1 MYHPN
6 MFESHQ
12 HMFDMTPKESGN
24 DLGLTGSREDDF
36 ETKSGAEVT
45 MENLLEEELQDPNQ
59 RPNKKKRYHRHTQR
73 QIQELESFFKECPH
87 PDDKQRKELSR
98 ELNLEP
104 LQIKF
109 WFQNKRTQMKA
120 QHERHDNSILKA
132 DNDKL
137 RAENNRY
144 KDALSNATCPNCGG
158 PAAIGEMS
166 FDEQHLRIENARLRE
181 EIDRISSIA
190 AKYVGKPLLPHSSP
204 STQLTSSHY
213 IPSRSLGLEV
223 GNFGTN
229 HQTSFVGEMHG
240 TSDIMRSVSI
250 PCEADKPMIVELA
263 VAALE
268 ELVTM
273 AQTGDPLWGLNDNLG
288 EILNEEEYFR
298 MFPRGIGPKPIGFRS
313 EASREST
320 VVIMNHINLVE
331 ILMNVNQYSS
341 VFCGIVSRAL
351 TLEVLSTGI
360 AGNYNGALQVMTAE
374 FQVPSPLVPT
384 RENYF
389 LRYCKQHGDN
399 TWAVVDVSLDN
410 LRPSP
415 ITRSRR
421 RPSGCLI
428 QELQNGYSK
437 VTWVEHMEVDDRS
450 VHTMYKPLVNTGLA
464 FGAKRWVATLDRQ
477 CERLASSM
485 ASNIPTGDLSV
496 ITSPEGRKSMLKLAE
511 RMVMSF
517 FSGVG
522 ASTAHAWTTLATTG
536 SDDVRVMTRKSMDD
550 PGRPPGIVLSAATSF
565 WIPVAPKRVF
575 DFLRDENSR
584 SEWDILSN
592 GGLVQKMAHIAN
604 GRDPGNSI
612 SLLRVNDTNSGPSNM
627 LILQESCTDVS
638 GSYVIYAP
646 VDMTAMDVVLSGGDP
661 DYVALLPSGFAI
673 LPDGGEGGNASA
685 GAEGGG
691 NNRVVVNAGS
701 LLTVAFQI
709 IVDSVPTAKLSLG
722 SVATVNSLIKCT
734 VERIKGKIADGSH
747 GKVSVDHY
755 HRYPGD
761 LDLMKDLGV
770 NSYRFSL
777 SWARILPKGRFGDVN
792 MEGINHYNRMIN
804 AILKRG
810 MEPFV
815 TLTHYDMPQELE
827 CRYGSWLNPQIRE
840 DFEHYAEICFR
851 HFGNRVKFWTTF
863 NEPNVQVILGYRKG
877 TYPPSRCSKTF
888 ANCTRGGSDIEP
900 LVAAHN
906 IIRSHFAAVSLY
918 RERFQEQQGGKI
930 GIVMNAIWFEPVS
943 DSLADSLAAERA
955 QAFYLTWFLD
965 PIVFGRYPR
974 EMQEILGQDLPKFT
988 RDDLKISKNGLDF
1001 IGINQYTS
1009 RYAKDC
1015 LHSVCEPGKGGS
1027 RAEGFVHSNALK
1039 DGLPLGEPTG
1049 VNWFNV
1055 YPQGMEEMLMYA
1067 TERYRNIPL
1076 YVTENGFGENSTG
1089 VLLNDY
1095 RRVKFMS
1102 NYLDALKRAMRK
1114 GADVRGYFTW
1124 SLLDNFEWISG
1135 YTVRFGMYH
1144 VDFNTLERTPRL
1156 SASWY
1161 KNFISKHISSQSKDD
1176 A

>member
-1 MYHPN
+1 MYQPN
-6 MFESHQ
+6 MFESHH
-12 HMFDMTPKESGN
+12 HMFDMTPKNSDN

-36 ETKSGAEVT
+36 ETRSGAEVT
-45 MENLLEEELQDPNQ
+45 MENPLEEELQDPNQ

-104 LQIKF
+104 LQVKF

-120 QHERHDNSILKA
+120 QHERHENSILKS

-144 KDALSNATCPNCGG
+144 KDALNNATCPNCGG

-181 EIDRISSIA
+181 EIDRISAIA
-190 AKYVGKPLLPHSSP
+190 AKYVGKPMLTHSSSSFP
-204 STQLTSSHY
+204 QLTSSHH
-213 IPSRSLGLEV
+213 IPSRSLDLEV
-223 GNFGTN
+223 GNFGNTN
-229 HQTSFVGEMHG
+229 NSQTGFLGDMYG

-250 PCEADKPMIVELA
+250 HNDADKPMIVELA
-263 VAALE
+263 VAAME
-268 ELVTM
+268 ELVRM
-273 AQTGDPLWGLNDNLG
+273 AQTGDPLWVSSDSAV

-298 MFPRGIGPKPIGFRS
+298 TFPRGIGPKPLGLRS

-331 ILMNVNQYSS
+331 ILMDVNQWSS

-351 TLEVLSTGI
+351 TLEVLSTGV

-389 LRYCKQHGDN
+389 VRYCKKHIDN
-399 TWAVVDVSLDN
+399 TWAVVDVSLDS

-415 ITRSRR
+415 IIRNRR

-437 VTWVEHMEVDDRS
+437 VTWVEHTEVDDRS

-485 ASNIPTGDLSV
+485 ASNIPAGDLSV

-517 FSGVG
+517 CSGVG
-522 ASTAHAWTTLATTG
+522 ASNAHAWTTLATAG

-592 GGLVQKMAHIAN
+592 GGLVQEMAHIAN
-604 GRDPGNSI
+604 GRDPGNSV
-612 SLLRVNDTNSGPSNM
+612 SLFRVNSANSGQSNM
-627 LILQESCTDVS
+627 LILQESCTDAS

-646 VDMTAMDVVLSGGDP
+646 VDIMAMNVVLSGGDP

-673 LPDGGEGGNASA
+673 LPDGSSRVNASA

-691 NNRVVVNAGS
+691 DGNNLEVVTSTASNCGS

-709 IVDSVPTAKLSLG
+709 LVDSVPTAKLSLG

-734 VERIKGKIADGSH
+734 VERIKAALACDG
-747 GKVSVDHY
+747 
-755 HRYPGD
+755 
-761 LDLMKDLGV
+761 
-770 NSYRFSL
+770 
-777 SWARILPKGRFGDVN
+777 A
-792 MEGINHYNRMIN
+792 
-804 AILKRG
+804 
-810 MEPFV
+810 
-815 TLTHYDMPQELE
+815 
-827 CRYGSWLNPQIRE
+827 
-840 DFEHYAEICFR
+840 
-851 HFGNRVKFWTTF
+851 
-863 NEPNVQVILGYRKG
+863 
-877 TYPPSRCSKTF
+877 
-888 ANCTRGGSDIEP
+888 
-900 LVAAHN
+900 
-906 IIRSHFAAVSLY
+906 
-918 RERFQEQQGGKI
+918 
-930 GIVMNAIWFEPVS
+930 
-943 DSLADSLAAERA
+943 
-955 QAFYLTWFLD
+955 
-965 PIVFGRYPR
+965 
-974 EMQEILGQDLPKFT
+974 
-988 RDDLKISKNGLDF
+988 
-1001 IGINQYTS
+1001 
-1009 RYAKDC
+1009 
-1015 LHSVCEPGKGGS
+1015 
-1027 RAEGFVHSNALK
+1027 
-1039 DGLPLGEPTG
+1039 
-1049 VNWFNV
+1049 
-1055 YPQGMEEMLMYA
+1055 
-1067 TERYRNIPL
+1067 
-1076 YVTENGFGENSTG
+1076 
-1089 VLLNDY
+1089 
-1095 RRVKFMS
+1095 
-1102 NYLDALKRAMRK
+1102 
-1114 GADVRGYFTW
+1114 
-1124 SLLDNFEWISG
+1124 
-1135 YTVRFGMYH
+1135 
-1144 VDFNTLERTPRL
+1144 
-1156 SASWY
+1156 
-1161 KNFISKHISSQSKDD
+1161 
-1176 A
+1176 